1 MPTDRDKISNAV
13 IKRLPRYRRY
23 LKELDKKGVEKI
35 SSRKLS
41 ELIGYTASQ
50 IRQDLSNFGGFGQ
63 QGYGYNVR
71 DLYNTISSIMG
82 LDQQYKL
89 VVVGIGSLGTAITKF
104 IDHYRSGFVIKS
116 LFESNEEMIG
126 RVVSDIVIRNAEDIV
141 NFVEEND
148 IDIGVI
154 CVPPSSAQEVADKLC
169 FAGVRGLW
177 NFANVDLEVPDHVSV
192 ENVHLS
198 DSLYSLAY
206 RMNEQGPRR

>member
-1 MPTDRDKISNAV
+1 MATERDKISNAV

-104 IDHYRSGFVIKS
+104 IDHYRSGFVIMS
-116 LFESNEEMIG
+116 LFESDEEMIG
-126 RVVSDIVIRNAEDIV
+126 RVVSDIVIRDAEDIV
-141 NFVEEND
+141 KFVEEND

-177 NFANVDLEVPDHVSV
+177 NFANVDLEVPDQVSV

-206 RMNEQGPRR
+206 RMNEQTPRR